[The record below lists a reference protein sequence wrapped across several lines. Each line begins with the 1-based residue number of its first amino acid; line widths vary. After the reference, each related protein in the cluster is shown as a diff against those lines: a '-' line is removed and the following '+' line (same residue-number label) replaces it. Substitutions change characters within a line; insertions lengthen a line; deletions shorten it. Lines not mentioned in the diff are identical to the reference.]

1 MDILKGA
8 LGGISSFSDVGV
20 AIMAFFV
27 EITDFRLWRSLG
39 WLLLGLVMM
48 AAGAVAWLK
57 T

>member
-8 LGGISSFSDVGV
+8 LSGINSFTDVG
-20 AIMAFFV
+20 ITLMAFFE

-39 WLLLGLVMM
+39 WLLLGLLMM
-48 AAGAVAWLK
+48 VAGAVTWLK